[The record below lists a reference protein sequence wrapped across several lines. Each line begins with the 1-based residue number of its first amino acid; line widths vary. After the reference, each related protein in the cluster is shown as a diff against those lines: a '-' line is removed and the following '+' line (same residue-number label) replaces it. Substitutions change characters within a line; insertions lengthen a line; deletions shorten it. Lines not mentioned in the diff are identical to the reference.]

1 MIHQDK
7 YYHESIFNLFDIFEY
22 GYIIIYINYITIL
35 GRTMSLSNTE
45 KQERFRKKE
54 ELKKYANNIF
64 RDWQLMGWRDTSRTP
79 EEVREYLEKIADL
92 PSGWNKDDYNQAV
105 KTLET
110 FQKELYYGNPYL
122 LQNDVHA
129 GRDSIENLMTTSN
142 PKQFVADQKKAV
154 ENMKALSAHIIS
166 AINLAGGTSSD
177 HAAALMEVFRHIG
190 RSLVKENKV
199 PKSKATAMCLASI
212 GHQYEH
218 PDWLIEELTQ
228 ALGTQLGEKLTHK
241 LGENLREFKGGI

>member
-1 MIHQDK
+1 VFISNYRIICIDN
-7 YYHESIFNLFDIFEY
+7 FRY
-22 GYIIIYINYITIL
+22 GYIIYHESYVTNGEKMAI
-35 GRTMSLSNTE
+35 SNTE

-64 RDWQLMGWRDTSRTP
+64 RDWQFMGWSDTSRTP
-79 EEVREYLEKIADL
+79 QEVREYLEKIADL

-105 KTLET
+105 KSLET
-110 FQKELYYGNPYL
+110 FQKELYFGNPYL
-122 LQNDVHA
+122 LQNDVYA

-142 PKQFVADQKKAV
+142 PAQLVVIHKKAL
-154 ENMKALSAHIIS
+154 ENMKALSAHVIS

-177 HAAALMEVFRHIG
+177 NAAALMEVVRHIG

-212 GHQYEH
+212 GHQFER

-228 ALGTQLGEKLTHK
+228 TLGNQLGEELTHK
-241 LGENLREFKGGI
+241 LGESLKKFKEGV